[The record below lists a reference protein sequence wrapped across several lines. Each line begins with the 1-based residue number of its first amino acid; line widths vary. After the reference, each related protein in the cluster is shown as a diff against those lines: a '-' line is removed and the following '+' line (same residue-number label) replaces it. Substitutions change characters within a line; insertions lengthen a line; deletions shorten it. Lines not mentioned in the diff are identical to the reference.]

1 METINIGD
9 FVCCDFCNSDGE
21 DSHGGVLVGSNAI
34 CGICCEKH
42 GYNKPD
48 YKYKDE
54 VSEVFPK
61 DKTFKE
67 NVLTY
72 RLRTTG
78 TTEGEITIKPF

>member
-21 DSHGGVLVGSNAI
+21 DSYGGVLVGSSAI
-34 CGICCEKH
+34 CGDCCEKH
-42 GYNKPD
+42 GYDKPD
-48 YKYKDE
+48 YKHKSE

-78 TTEGEITIKPF
+78 KTEGEIIIKPF

>member
-9 FVCCDFCNSDGE
+9 FVCCDFCNSNGE
-21 DSHGGVLVGSNAI
+21 DSKGGVMIGSHAV
-34 CGICCEKH
+34 CGLCCEKH

-48 YKYKDE
+48 YIHKDE
-54 VSEVFPK
+54 ISEIFPK

-67 NVLTY
+67 NVLIY

-78 TTEGEITIKPF
+78 TIEGEITINPF

>member
-9 FVCCDFCNSDGE
+9 FVCCDFCNYGE
-21 DSHGGVLVGSNAI
+21 ESYGGVMVGSNAI

-42 GYNKPD
+42 GYDKPD
-48 YKYKDE
+48 YEYKDE
-54 VSEVFPK
+54 VSEIFPK

-78 TTEGEITIKPF
+78 TTKGEIIIKPL